1 MPMNRANQWLLKG
14 RCDICRREAYCT
26 KPCRKRK
33 QLLERQKADMS
44 RGVFAAVE
52 RAYKT
57 RMPKIDKVNDQ
68 VFSALGASLEDQN
81 QVDGG
86 IFDAL
91 AEKL

>member
-1 MPMNRANQWLLKG
+1 MPMNRANQWLLEG
-14 RCDICRREAYCT
+14 RCDICRRQFYCT
-26 KPCRKRK
+26 KNCRKRK
-33 QLLERQKADMS
+33 QVLERQKADMS

-52 RAYKT
+52 RAL
-57 RMPKIDKVNDQ
+57 KIDKVNDQ
-68 VFSALGASLEDQN
+68 VFSALSASLENQN